1 MSLFWECDRCHK
13 KIIFW
18 KETYGGICYKC
29 KLEVDAEIAAQKAK
43 EEAERAEAERLR
55 LYHQEQR
62 VCDLTQRIK
71 SLPPLHDWNLS
82 ICEKFAEELP
92 CIQNTLEEFI
102 KDPCTKELQDIF
114 INKYYK
120 EIKYT
125 RIPDLYYS
133 TIERRIGE
141 ADFNIFSEL
150 YNATISI
157 KYDSNYFKNRLI
169 NVKNSIDNIK
179 YAEIIIEE
187 SGTPTDNSD
196 ISYDFTS
203 VTGRNK
209 IEKIKDFIAI
219 DTETTGLN
227 SSVNEIIQLSAVRF
241 ENFLPV
247 EAWSTYIKP
256 RKGIN
261 PKAEEINHIHES
273 DVREAPYKEQIYN
286 SFSRFIDNGLPLVG
300 YNMEFDMRFLLNQ
313 GFNVFK
319 RKHRIFDAYDLA
331 ERSISYGVKSNYK
344 LSTVANALGYDFLN
358 NYHDSFC
365 DCIATGLVFADCASI
380 QIESRTTTGIRAN

>member
-169 NVKNSIDNIK
+169 NVKK
-179 YAEIIIEE
+179 
-187 SGTPTDNSD
+187 
-196 ISYDFTS
+196 
-203 VTGRNK
+203 
-209 IEKIKDFIAI
+209 
-219 DTETTGLN
+219 LN
-227 SSVNEIIQLSAVRF
+227 R
-241 ENFLPV
+241 
-247 EAWSTYIKP
+247 
-256 RKGIN
+256 
-261 PKAEEINHIHES
+261 
-273 DVREAPYKEQIYN
+273 
-286 SFSRFIDNGLPLVG
+286 
-300 YNMEFDMRFLLNQ
+300 
-313 GFNVFK
+313 
-319 RKHRIFDAYDLA
+319 
-331 ERSISYGVKSNYK
+331 
-344 LSTVANALGYDFLN
+344 
-358 NYHDSFC
+358 
-365 DCIATGLVFADCASI
+365 
-380 QIESRTTTGIRAN
+380 